1 MCFLDFLFNVFLR
14 DLKVVEYLFYFEL
27 VEKFIFLLFIIINL
41 FLGDLKIELV
51 VNFFIKFV
59 RVLYYFKIVFYCIL
73 KVFECFINFLLE
85 ILRLIIEDFLRFVY
99 R

>member
-1 MCFLDFLFNVFLR
+1 MFLR

-27 VEKFIFLLFIIINL
+27 LEKFIFLLFIIINL

-59 RVLYYFKIVFYCIL
+59 RVLYYFKIVFCCIL
-73 KVFECFINFLLE
+73 KVFECLINFLLE
-85 ILRLIIEDFLRFVY
+85 ILRLISEDFLRFVY